1 MLSLGSPGRQISAED
16 PQTLFVIAAYI
27 ANTAYISRTFY
38 QIMIACYFRAY
49 FRDLL

>member
-1 MLSLGSPGRQISAED
+1 MLSVWSPGRQNSAED

-27 ANTAYISRTFY
+27 ASSAQISRDFY
-38 QIMIACYFRAY
+38 QIMIACYYRAY